1 LKECP
6 TARRKLKKTIK
17 APPVIK
23 LTKIDIFTKE
33 LVFSFVGKD
42 GNESLDLTIYYS
54 DYLEDFGNQGFSI
67 LKYDEKLKDV
77 VTREITQC
85 F

>member
-1 LKECP
+1 M
-6 TARRKLKKTIK
+6 K
-17 APPVIK
+17 APAVIK
-23 LTKIDIFTKE
+23 LTKIDILAKE

-42 GNESLDLTIYYS
+42 GNESLDLTVYYS

-77 VTREITQC
+77 VTR
-85 F
+85 